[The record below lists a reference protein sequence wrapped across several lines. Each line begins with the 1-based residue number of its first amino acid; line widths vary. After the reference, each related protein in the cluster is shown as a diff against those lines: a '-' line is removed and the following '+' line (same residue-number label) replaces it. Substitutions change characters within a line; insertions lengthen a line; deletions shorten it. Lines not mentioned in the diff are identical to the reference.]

1 MIKIRLHI
9 LCSHGMINRLI
20 MYVILNAGTSAHVKG
35 ELITMASA
43 EEQRQAASW
52 CTTGVDAYF
61 DGKIGTIKAAPNAKA
76 EVKLEWLNGGGRSG
90 WVCAVRLRP
99 LTTTERA
106 QVRAVR
112 QRMAQEK
119 AAAEEKQ
126 RRQLQ
131 KKEAERQA
139 KADPVAAM
147 QAKYPKLR
155 ECAALVR
162 LGLRATDTV
171 RMYDIHMSANSL
183 Q

>member
-1 MIKIRLHI
+1 M
-9 LCSHGMINRLI
+9 HGMINRLI

-52 CTTGVDAYF
+52 CTAGVDAYF

-76 EVKLEWLNGGGRSG
+76 EVKLEWLNGGGDSG
-90 WVCAVRLRP
+90 WVRAVRLRP

-119 AAAEEKQ
+119 AAAEEK
-126 RRQLQ
+126 RRLQLQ

-171 RMYDIHMSANSL
+171 REYIHT
-183 Q
+183 